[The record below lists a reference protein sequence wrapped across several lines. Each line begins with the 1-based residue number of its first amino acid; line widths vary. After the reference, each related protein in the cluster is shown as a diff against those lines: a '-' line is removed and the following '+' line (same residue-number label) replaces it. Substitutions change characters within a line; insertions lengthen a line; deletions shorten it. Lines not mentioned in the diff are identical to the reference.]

1 MTFKTKICTLKI
13 AFFRELARTQ
23 QEYQF
28 ILWVFKTKSI
38 CLKTYG
44 KTIGKAGKLTPQ

>member
-13 AFFRELARTQ
+13 ASFRELARTQ

-38 CLKTYG
+38 CLKLTE
-44 KTIGKAGKLTPQ
+44 KIIGKAGKRTPQ